1 MGLGPLRQEKKEEG
15 NKENFLAT
23 FQDKDAFI
31 RECPFCGGYTL
42 LKNPMPNTSG
52 QFLIPFVES
61 ENGTKFKCNYC
72 HAQGLK
78 ANNKEVAIEKWNNR
92 VPPNDNSCP
101 FCGSNVFERRTC

>member
-1 MGLGPLRQEKKEEG
+1 M
-15 NKENFLAT
+15 AT